1 MGRRAALRF
10 LTVAVVAGGALLT
23 SAAPTSEDASAVV
36 AASGTDATAV
46 RSMSAGSA
54 AGEIRPPVPGDGQ
67 PSAGSGGSIA
77 AAAAVSRG
85 VRYYDVDVVGVDVAG
100 ASFPKSTVNRRY
112 VLDRMAE
119 VSRYYALSSGGR
131 IVLRFGTFLGWS
143 PSSAPACD
151 FWSVKAAADAR
162 LRRAGRSPSLYLAL
176 TDVRCGGIAG
186 KSMNAAP
193 GSVSFGWETSDVWA
207 HELGHGIGLGHS
219 TSMECASGTASVCAN
234 PRGSAGYSEYDDEDD
249 IMGPQGATPAGEY
262 GLLNPVHLA
271 RLGAFSDASQYILRA
286 PPASPVT
293 LRIARWDG
301 GVGKRAISLRW
312 GSTPVW
318 ISYDPDDNYP
328 YDDAVPGVR
337 VHHGYRNWSGIVTSA
352 LLLPRALALQ
362 TPYRGN
368 LGIAIRVQSQNESGA
383 NVVITRTR

>member
-1 MGRRAALRF
+1 MPETQGKIASCRAAALRL
-10 LTVAVVAGGALLT
+10 LTVGLVSGAAVVAL
-23 SAAPTSEDASAVV
+23 AAPASEPASASIPGVPP
-36 AASGTDATAV
+36 
-46 RSMSAGSA
+46 GSA
-54 AGEIRPPVPGDGQ
+54 AGAIRPSSGSDDR
-67 PSAGSGGSIA
+67 PSLGSGGTIA
-77 AAAAVSRG
+77 AAAAVSKG

-100 ASFPKSTVNRRY
+100 ASFSKVGVNRRY
-112 VLDRMAE
+112 VIARMAE
-119 VSRYYALSSGGR
+119 VSRYYAASSGGR
-131 IVLRFGTFLGWS
+131 IVLRFGTFLGWA
-143 PSSAPACD
+143 PSSAAGCD

-176 TDVRCGGIAG
+176 TDVRCGGVAG

-207 HELGHGIGLGHS
+207 HELGHGLGLGHS
-219 TSMECASGTASVCAN
+219 TSMTCATGTASVCAN

-249 IMGPQGATPAGEY
+249 IMGPQGATPAGDY
-262 GLLNPVHLA
+262 GLLNPVHLT
-271 RLGAFSDASQYILRA
+271 RLGAFPDAAQHILRG
-286 PPASPVT
+286 PPSKAAT
-293 LRIARWDG
+293 FRILRWDG
-301 GVGKRAISLRW
+301 GTGKRAISLRW

-337 VHHGYRNWSGIVTSA
+337 VHHGYRNWSGITTSA
-352 LLLPRALALQ
+352 LLLPRALLLQ

-368 LGIAIRVQSQNESGA
+368 LGIAIRVQFQDQFGA